1 MTVYPQRES
10 RKVSH
15 LELFFVAD
23 SIHQFI
29 RIVVIILASFIILV
43 SILENGDTFLPDSI
57 VISPVSVK
65 WSCRQF
71 GAI

>member
-10 RKVSH
+10 RKVSR
-15 LELFFVAD
+15 LEIFFVAD

-57 VISPVSVK
+57 VTSPVSVK